1 MKQILR
7 FNKIIKSII
16 IAGDLCILNAL
27 FVTLYYVLDT
37 DTQCILLSDSLPQ
50 LLVLLNL
57 VYLLCNYSKGVV
69 LHRRIVR
76 ADHIVMR
83 AVRNTFCHAVV
94 FISLITLVHFGSLS
108 TRFLVIFYTA
118 FLALLV
124 LYRLIF
130 RHFVKIYR
138 RKGGNRRTVALVGD
152 GSNMVELYEEMTA
165 DPTSGFK
172 VVGYFAEHPSDN
184 YPKECRYLGTPQE
197 VIPYLKK
204 SKTEQLYCGLASSH
218 SKEIMPIIS
227 YCENNLIHFYSVP
240 NVRNYL
246 KRRMHLELIGSVPV
260 LDIRQEPLAQP
271 ENRLAKRLFDI
282 VFSLLFLCTIF
293 PIIFIIIGLAIKITS
308 PGPIF
313 FKQKRSGEEN
323 KEFWC
328 YKFRSMRVNKDS
340 DKVQAT
346 LNDIMAE
353 TFRSLRTNLL
363 FMLGDPDKKVILV
376 TSTMSGEGKTFIAS
390 NLAVSL
396 ALLGKKVIIVGLDIR
411 KPGLNKV
418 FRIHHKEKGITGFLS
433 APQSTDLRS
442 MILPSEVSNNLH
454 VLPGGAIP
462 PNPTELLARKSLDDA
477 IELLKKDYDYVV
489 LDTAPIGMVTDTQL
503 IARVADISVY
513 VCRADYTHKN
523 DYQLINELYANKRLP
538 GLCTVI
544 NGLDMKKKKYGYYYG
559 YGKYGRYYGYGKK
572 YGYGYGYGY
581 GDTSDSK

>member
-27 FVTLYYVLDT
+27 FITLYYVLDT
-37 DTQCILLSDSLPQ
+37 DTQRILLSDSLPQ

-124 LYRLIF
+124 SYRLIF

-184 YPKECRYLGTPQE
+184 YPKECHYLGTPQE

-204 SKTEQLYCGLASSH
+204 SKAEQLYCGLTSSH
-218 SKEIMPIIS
+218 SKEILPIIS

-246 KRRMHLELIGSVPV
+246 KRRMHLELIGNVPV

-313 FKQKRSGEEN
+313 FKQKRSGEEG

-346 LNDIMAE
+346 QNDPRK
-353 TFRSLRTNLL
+353 TRLGN
-363 FMLGDPDKKVILV
+363 FMRKTSIDELPQFINVLLGDMSVVGPRPHMLKHTEEYSKLIDKYMVRHLV
-376 TSTMSGEGKTFIAS
+376 
-390 NLAVSL
+390 
-396 ALLGKKVIIVGLDIR
+396 
-411 KPGLNKV
+411 KP
-418 FRIHHKEKGITGFLS
+418 GITGWAQVTGFRGETRELW
-433 APQSTDLRS
+433 QMEGRVERDIWYLEHWTFMLDLY
-442 MILPSEVSNNLH
+442 IIYKTV
-454 VLPGGAIP
+454 
-462 PNPTELLARKSLDDA
+462 
-477 IELLKKDYDYVV
+477 
-489 LDTAPIGMVTDTQL
+489 
-503 IARVADISVY
+503 
-513 VCRADYTHKN
+513 KN
-523 DYQLINELYANKRLP
+523 AVKGEKEAY
-538 GLCTVI
+538 
-544 NGLDMKKKKYGYYYG
+544 
-559 YGKYGRYYGYGKK
+559 
-572 YGYGYGYGY
+572 
-581 GDTSDSK
+581 

>member
-16 IAGDLCILNAL
+16 ITGDLCILNAL
-27 FVTLYYVLDT
+27 FITLYYVLDT
-37 DTQCILLSDSLPQ
+37 DTQRILLSDSLPQ

-152 GSNMVELYEEMTA
+152 GFNMVELYEEMTA

-204 SKTEQLYCGLASSH
+204 SKAEQLYCGLTSSH
-218 SKEIMPIIS
+218 SKEILPIIS

-246 KRRMHLELIGSVPV
+246 KRRMHLELIGNVPV

-313 FKQKRSGEEN
+313 FKQKRCGEEN

-346 LNDIMAE
+346 LNDPRK
-353 TFRSLRTNLL
+353 TRLGN
-363 FMLGDPDKKVILV
+363 FMRKTSIDELPQFINVLLGDMSVVGPRPHMLKHTEEYSKLIDKYMVRHLV
-376 TSTMSGEGKTFIAS
+376 
-390 NLAVSL
+390 
-396 ALLGKKVIIVGLDIR
+396 
-411 KPGLNKV
+411 KP
-418 FRIHHKEKGITGFLS
+418 GITGWAQVTGFRGETKELW
-433 APQSTDLRS
+433 QMEGRVERDIWYLEHWTFMLDLY
-442 MILPSEVSNNLH
+442 IIYKTV
-454 VLPGGAIP
+454 
-462 PNPTELLARKSLDDA
+462 
-477 IELLKKDYDYVV
+477 
-489 LDTAPIGMVTDTQL
+489 
-503 IARVADISVY
+503 
-513 VCRADYTHKN
+513 KN
-523 DYQLINELYANKRLP
+523 AVKGEKEAY
-538 GLCTVI
+538 
-544 NGLDMKKKKYGYYYG
+544 
-559 YGKYGRYYGYGKK
+559 
-572 YGYGYGYGY
+572 
-581 GDTSDSK
+581 

>member
-27 FVTLYYVLDT
+27 FITLYYVLDT
-37 DTQCILLSDSLPQ
+37 DTQRILLSDSLPQ

-124 LYRLIF
+124 SYRLIF

-184 YPKECRYLGTPQE
+184 YPKECCYLGTPQE

-204 SKTEQLYCGLASSH
+204 SKAEQLYCGLTSSH
-218 SKEIMPIIS
+218 SKEILPIIS

-246 KRRMHLELIGSVPV
+246 KRRMHLELIGNVPV

-313 FKQKRSGEEN
+313 FKQKRNGEEN

-346 LNDIMAE
+346 LNDPRK
-353 TFRSLRTNLL
+353 TRLGN
-363 FMLGDPDKKVILV
+363 FMRKTSIDELPQFINVLLGDMSVVGPRPHMLKHTEEYSKLIDKYMVRHLV
-376 TSTMSGEGKTFIAS
+376 
-390 NLAVSL
+390 
-396 ALLGKKVIIVGLDIR
+396 
-411 KPGLNKV
+411 KP
-418 FRIHHKEKGITGFLS
+418 GITGWAQVTGFRGETKELW
-433 APQSTDLRS
+433 QMEGRVERDIWYLEHWTFMLDLY
-442 MILPSEVSNNLH
+442 IIYKTV
-454 VLPGGAIP
+454 
-462 PNPTELLARKSLDDA
+462 
-477 IELLKKDYDYVV
+477 
-489 LDTAPIGMVTDTQL
+489 
-503 IARVADISVY
+503 
-513 VCRADYTHKN
+513 KN
-523 DYQLINELYANKRLP
+523 AVKGEKEAY
-538 GLCTVI
+538 
-544 NGLDMKKKKYGYYYG
+544 
-559 YGKYGRYYGYGKK
+559 
-572 YGYGYGYGY
+572 
-581 GDTSDSK
+581 

>member
-16 IAGDLCILNAL
+16 ITGDLCILNAL
-27 FVTLYYVLDT
+27 FITLYYVLDT
-37 DTQCILLSDSLPQ
+37 DTQRILLSDSLPQ

-108 TRFLVIFYTA
+108 TRFLIIFYTT
-118 FLALLV
+118 FLVLLV

-184 YPKECRYLGTPQE
+184 YPKECCYLGTPQE

-204 SKTEQLYCGLASSH
+204 SKAEQLYCGLTSSH
-218 SKEIMPIIS
+218 SKEILPIIS

-246 KRRMHLELIGSVPV
+246 KRRMHLELIGNVPV

-313 FKQKRSGEEN
+313 FKQKRIGEEN

-346 LNDIMAE
+346 LNDPRK
-353 TFRSLRTNLL
+353 TRLGN
-363 FMLGDPDKKVILV
+363 FMRKTSIDELPQFINVLLGDMSVVGPRPHMLKHTEEYSKLIDKYMVRHLV
-376 TSTMSGEGKTFIAS
+376 
-390 NLAVSL
+390 
-396 ALLGKKVIIVGLDIR
+396 
-411 KPGLNKV
+411 KP
-418 FRIHHKEKGITGFLS
+418 GITGWAQVTGFRGETKELW
-433 APQSTDLRS
+433 QMEGRVERDIWYLEHWTFMLDLY
-442 MILPSEVSNNLH
+442 IIYKTV
-454 VLPGGAIP
+454 
-462 PNPTELLARKSLDDA
+462 
-477 IELLKKDYDYVV
+477 
-489 LDTAPIGMVTDTQL
+489 
-503 IARVADISVY
+503 
-513 VCRADYTHKN
+513 KN
-523 DYQLINELYANKRLP
+523 AVKGEKEAY
-538 GLCTVI
+538 
-544 NGLDMKKKKYGYYYG
+544 
-559 YGKYGRYYGYGKK
+559 
-572 YGYGYGYGY
+572 
-581 GDTSDSK
+581 

>member
-27 FVTLYYVLDT
+27 FITLYYVLDT
-37 DTQCILLSDSLPQ
+37 DTQRILLSDSLPQ

-124 LYRLIF
+124 SYRLIF

-184 YPKECRYLGTPQE
+184 YPKECHYLGTPQE

-204 SKTEQLYCGLASSH
+204 SKAEHLYCGLTSSH
-218 SKEIMPIIS
+218 SKEILPIIS

-271 ENRLAKRLFDI
+271 ENRLVKRLFDI

-308 PGPIF
+308 SGPIF

-346 LNDIMAE
+346 LNDPRK
-353 TFRSLRTNLL
+353 TRLGN
-363 FMLGDPDKKVILV
+363 FMRKTSIDELPQFINVLLGDMSVVGPRPHMLKHTEEYSKLIDKYMVRHLV
-376 TSTMSGEGKTFIAS
+376 
-390 NLAVSL
+390 
-396 ALLGKKVIIVGLDIR
+396 
-411 KPGLNKV
+411 KP
-418 FRIHHKEKGITGFLS
+418 GITGWAQVTGFRGETKKLW
-433 APQSTDLRS
+433 QMEGRVERDIWYLEHWTFMLDLY
-442 MILPSEVSNNLH
+442 IIYKTV
-454 VLPGGAIP
+454 
-462 PNPTELLARKSLDDA
+462 
-477 IELLKKDYDYVV
+477 
-489 LDTAPIGMVTDTQL
+489 
-503 IARVADISVY
+503 
-513 VCRADYTHKN
+513 KN
-523 DYQLINELYANKRLP
+523 AVKGEKEAY
-538 GLCTVI
+538 
-544 NGLDMKKKKYGYYYG
+544 
-559 YGKYGRYYGYGKK
+559 
-572 YGYGYGYGY
+572 
-581 GDTSDSK
+581 

>member
-27 FVTLYYVLDT
+27 FITLYYVLDT
-37 DTQCILLSDSLPQ
+37 DTQRILLSDSLPQ

-83 AVRNTFCHAVV
+83 AVRNTFCHAIV

-124 LYRLIF
+124 SYRLIF

-184 YPKECRYLGTPQE
+184 YPKECHYLGTPQE

-204 SKTEQLYCGLASSH
+204 SKAEHLYCGLTSSH
-218 SKEIMPIIS
+218 SKEILPIIS

-246 KRRMHLELIGSVPV
+246 KRRMHLELIGNVPV

-308 PGPIF
+308 PGPFF

-346 LNDIMAE
+346 LNDPRK
-353 TFRSLRTNLL
+353 TRLGN
-363 FMLGDPDKKVILV
+363 FMRKTSIDELPQFINVLLGDMSVVGPRPHMLKHTEEYSKLIDKYMVRHLV
-376 TSTMSGEGKTFIAS
+376 
-390 NLAVSL
+390 
-396 ALLGKKVIIVGLDIR
+396 
-411 KPGLNKV
+411 KP
-418 FRIHHKEKGITGFLS
+418 GITGWAQVTGFRGETKELW
-433 APQSTDLRS
+433 QMEGRVEHDIWYLEHWTFMLDLY
-442 MILPSEVSNNLH
+442 IIYKTV
-454 VLPGGAIP
+454 
-462 PNPTELLARKSLDDA
+462 
-477 IELLKKDYDYVV
+477 
-489 LDTAPIGMVTDTQL
+489 
-503 IARVADISVY
+503 
-513 VCRADYTHKN
+513 KN
-523 DYQLINELYANKRLP
+523 AVKGEKEAY
-538 GLCTVI
+538 
-544 NGLDMKKKKYGYYYG
+544 
-559 YGKYGRYYGYGKK
+559 
-572 YGYGYGYGY
+572 
-581 GDTSDSK
+581 

>member
-27 FVTLYYVLDT
+27 FITLYYVLDT
-37 DTQCILLSDSLPQ
+37 DTQRILLSDSLPQ

-124 LYRLIF
+124 SYRLIF

-184 YPKECRYLGTPQE
+184 YPKECHYLGTPQE

-204 SKTEQLYCGLASSH
+204 SKAEQLYCGLTSSH
-218 SKEIMPIIS
+218 SKEILPIIS

-246 KRRMHLELIGSVPV
+246 KRRMHLELIGNVPV

-313 FKQKRSGEEN
+313 FKQKRSGEE
-323 KEFWC
+323 FWC

-346 LNDIMAE
+346 LNDPRK
-353 TFRSLRTNLL
+353 TRLGN
-363 FMLGDPDKKVILV
+363 FMRKTSIDELPQFINVLLGDMSVVGPRPHMLKHTEEYSKLIDKYMVRHLV
-376 TSTMSGEGKTFIAS
+376 
-390 NLAVSL
+390 
-396 ALLGKKVIIVGLDIR
+396 
-411 KPGLNKV
+411 KP
-418 FRIHHKEKGITGFLS
+418 GITGWAQVTGFRGETKELW
-433 APQSTDLRS
+433 QMEGRVERDIWYLEHWTFMLDLY
-442 MILPSEVSNNLH
+442 IIYKTV
-454 VLPGGAIP
+454 
-462 PNPTELLARKSLDDA
+462 
-477 IELLKKDYDYVV
+477 
-489 LDTAPIGMVTDTQL
+489 
-503 IARVADISVY
+503 
-513 VCRADYTHKN
+513 KN
-523 DYQLINELYANKRLP
+523 AVKGEKEAY
-538 GLCTVI
+538 
-544 NGLDMKKKKYGYYYG
+544 
-559 YGKYGRYYGYGKK
+559 
-572 YGYGYGYGY
+572 
-581 GDTSDSK
+581 

>member
-37 DTQCILLSDSLPQ
+37 DTQRILLSDSLPQ

-184 YPKECRYLGTPQE
+184 YPKECCYLGTPQE

-204 SKTEQLYCGLASSH
+204 SKAEQLYCGLASSH
-218 SKEIMPIIS
+218 SKEILPIIS

-313 FKQKRSGEEN
+313 FKQKRNGEEN

-346 LNDIMAE
+346 LNDPRK
-353 TFRSLRTNLL
+353 TRLGN
-363 FMLGDPDKKVILV
+363 FMRKTSIDELPQFINVLLGDMSVVGPRPHMLKHTEEYSKLIDKYMVRHLV
-376 TSTMSGEGKTFIAS
+376 
-390 NLAVSL
+390 
-396 ALLGKKVIIVGLDIR
+396 
-411 KPGLNKV
+411 KP
-418 FRIHHKEKGITGFLS
+418 GITGWAQVTGFRGETKELW
-433 APQSTDLRS
+433 QMEGRVERDIWYLEHWTFMLDLY
-442 MILPSEVSNNLH
+442 IIYKTV
-454 VLPGGAIP
+454 
-462 PNPTELLARKSLDDA
+462 
-477 IELLKKDYDYVV
+477 
-489 LDTAPIGMVTDTQL
+489 
-503 IARVADISVY
+503 
-513 VCRADYTHKN
+513 KN
-523 DYQLINELYANKRLP
+523 AVKGEKEAY
-538 GLCTVI
+538 
-544 NGLDMKKKKYGYYYG
+544 
-559 YGKYGRYYGYGKK
+559 
-572 YGYGYGYGY
+572 
-581 GDTSDSK
+581 

>member
-1 MKQILR
+1 M
-7 FNKIIKSII
+7 
-16 IAGDLCILNAL
+16 
-27 FVTLYYVLDT
+27 DT
-37 DTQCILLSDSLPQ
+37 DTQRILLSDSLPQ

-124 LYRLIF
+124 SYRLIF

-184 YPKECRYLGTPQE
+184 YPKECHYLGTPQE

-204 SKTEQLYCGLASSH
+204 SKAEHLYCGLASSH

-246 KRRMHLELIGSVPV
+246 KRRMHLELIGNVPV

-293 PIIFIIIGLAIKITS
+293 PIVFIIIGLAIKITS

-346 LNDIMAE
+346 LNDPRK
-353 TFRSLRTNLL
+353 TRLGN
-363 FMLGDPDKKVILV
+363 FMRKTSIDELPQFINVLLGDMSVVGPRPHMLKHTEEYSKLIDKYMVRHLV
-376 TSTMSGEGKTFIAS
+376 
-390 NLAVSL
+390 
-396 ALLGKKVIIVGLDIR
+396 
-411 KPGLNKV
+411 KP
-418 FRIHHKEKGITGFLS
+418 GITGWAQVTGFRGETKELW
-433 APQSTDLRS
+433 QMEGRVERDIWYLEHWTFMLDLY
-442 MILPSEVSNNLH
+442 IIYKTV
-454 VLPGGAIP
+454 
-462 PNPTELLARKSLDDA
+462 
-477 IELLKKDYDYVV
+477 
-489 LDTAPIGMVTDTQL
+489 
-503 IARVADISVY
+503 
-513 VCRADYTHKN
+513 KN
-523 DYQLINELYANKRLP
+523 AVKGEKEAY
-538 GLCTVI
+538 
-544 NGLDMKKKKYGYYYG
+544 
-559 YGKYGRYYGYGKK
+559 
-572 YGYGYGYGY
+572 
-581 GDTSDSK
+581 

>member
-27 FVTLYYVLDT
+27 FITLYYVLDT
-37 DTQCILLSDSLPQ
+37 DTQRILLSDSLPQ

-118 FLALLV
+118 FLVLLV
-124 LYRLIF
+124 SYRLIF

-184 YPKECRYLGTPQE
+184 YPKECHYLGTPQE

-204 SKTEQLYCGLASSH
+204 SKAEHLYCGLTSSH
-218 SKEIMPIIS
+218 SKEILPIIS

-246 KRRMHLELIGSVPV
+246 KRRMHLELIGNVPV

-313 FKQKRSGEEN
+313 FKQKRSGKEN

-346 LNDIMAE
+346 LNDPRKTRLGNFM
-353 TFRSLRTNLL
+353 RKTNIDELPQFINVL
-363 FMLGDPDKKVILV
+363 LGDMSVVGPRPHMLKHTEEYSKLIDKYMVRHLV
-376 TSTMSGEGKTFIAS
+376 
-390 NLAVSL
+390 
-396 ALLGKKVIIVGLDIR
+396 
-411 KPGLNKV
+411 KP
-418 FRIHHKEKGITGFLS
+418 GITGWAQVTGFRGETKKLW
-433 APQSTDLRS
+433 QMEGRVERDIWYLEHWTFMLDLY
-442 MILPSEVSNNLH
+442 IIYKTV
-454 VLPGGAIP
+454 
-462 PNPTELLARKSLDDA
+462 
-477 IELLKKDYDYVV
+477 
-489 LDTAPIGMVTDTQL
+489 
-503 IARVADISVY
+503 
-513 VCRADYTHKN
+513 KN
-523 DYQLINELYANKRLP
+523 AVKGEKEAY
-538 GLCTVI
+538 
-544 NGLDMKKKKYGYYYG
+544 
-559 YGKYGRYYGYGKK
+559 
-572 YGYGYGYGY
+572 
-581 GDTSDSK
+581 

>member
-37 DTQCILLSDSLPQ
+37 DTQRILLSDSLPQ

-204 SKTEQLYCGLASSH
+204 SKAEHLYCGLASSH
-218 SKEIMPIIS
+218 SKEILPIIS

-246 KRRMHLELIGSVPV
+246 KRRMHLELIGNVPV

-293 PIIFIIIGLAIKITS
+293 PIIFIIIGLAIKITRPDLS
-308 PGPIF
+308 SSS
-313 FKQKRSGEEN
+313 RSVAARRT
-323 KEFWC
+323 
-328 YKFRSMRVNKDS
+328 RSS
-340 DKVQAT
+340 
-346 LNDIMAE
+346 
-353 TFRSLRTNLL
+353 
-363 FMLGDPDKKVILV
+363 
-376 TSTMSGEGKTFIAS
+376 
-390 NLAVSL
+390 
-396 ALLGKKVIIVGLDIR
+396 
-411 KPGLNKV
+411 
-418 FRIHHKEKGITGFLS
+418 
-433 APQSTDLRS
+433 
-442 MILPSEVSNNLH
+442 
-454 VLPGGAIP
+454 GAISSVP
-462 PNPTELLARKSLDDA
+462 CVSTRTAIRCRLL
-477 IELLKKDYDYVV
+477 
-489 LDTAPIGMVTDTQL
+489 
-503 IARVADISVY
+503 
-513 VCRADYTHKN
+513 
-523 DYQLINELYANKRLP
+523 
-538 GLCTVI
+538 
-544 NGLDMKKKKYGYYYG
+544 
-559 YGKYGRYYGYGKK
+559 
-572 YGYGYGYGY
+572 
-581 GDTSDSK
+581 

>member
-37 DTQCILLSDSLPQ
+37 DTQRILLSDSLPQ

-108 TRFLVIFYTA
+108 TRFLIIFYTT
-118 FLALLV
+118 FLVLLV

-184 YPKECRYLGTPQE
+184 YPKECCYLGTPQE

-204 SKTEQLYCGLASSH
+204 SKAEQLYCGLASSH
-218 SKEIMPIIS
+218 SKEILPIIS

-246 KRRMHLELIGSVPV
+246 KRRMHLELIGNVPV

-308 PGPIF
+308 SGPIF

-346 LNDIMAE
+346 LNDPRK
-353 TFRSLRTNLL
+353 TRLGN
-363 FMLGDPDKKVILV
+363 FMRKTSIDELPQFINVLLGDMSVVGPRPHMLKHTEEYSKLIDKYMVRHLV
-376 TSTMSGEGKTFIAS
+376 
-390 NLAVSL
+390 
-396 ALLGKKVIIVGLDIR
+396 
-411 KPGLNKV
+411 KP
-418 FRIHHKEKGITGFLS
+418 GITGWAQVTGFRGETKELW
-433 APQSTDLRS
+433 QMEGRVERDIWYLEHWTFMLDLY
-442 MILPSEVSNNLH
+442 IIYKTV
-454 VLPGGAIP
+454 
-462 PNPTELLARKSLDDA
+462 
-477 IELLKKDYDYVV
+477 
-489 LDTAPIGMVTDTQL
+489 
-503 IARVADISVY
+503 
-513 VCRADYTHKN
+513 KN
-523 DYQLINELYANKRLP
+523 AVKGEKEAY
-538 GLCTVI
+538 
-544 NGLDMKKKKYGYYYG
+544 
-559 YGKYGRYYGYGKK
+559 
-572 YGYGYGYGY
+572 
-581 GDTSDSK
+581 

>member
-16 IAGDLCILNAL
+16 ITGDLCILNAL
-27 FVTLYYVLDT
+27 FITLYYVLDT
-37 DTQCILLSDSLPQ
+37 DTQRILLSDSLPQ

-108 TRFLVIFYTA
+108 TRFLIIFYTT
-118 FLALLV
+118 FLVLLV

-165 DPTSGFK
+165 DPISGFK

-184 YPKECRYLGTPQE
+184 YPKECCYLGTPQE

-204 SKTEQLYCGLASSH
+204 SKAEQLYCGLTSSH
-218 SKEIMPIIS
+218 SKEILPIIS

-246 KRRMHLELIGSVPV
+246 KRRMHLELIGNVPV

-313 FKQKRSGEEN
+313 FKQKRNGEEN

-346 LNDIMAE
+346 LNDPRK
-353 TFRSLRTNLL
+353 TRLGN
-363 FMLGDPDKKVILV
+363 FMRK
-376 TSTMSGEGKTFIAS
+376 TSIDELPQFI
-390 NLAVSL
+390 NV
-396 ALLGKKVIIVGLDIR
+396 LLGGMSVVGPRPHMLKHTEEYSKLIDKYMVR
-411 KPGLNKV
+411 HLVKP
-418 FRIHHKEKGITGFLS
+418 GITGWAQVTGFRGETKELW
-433 APQSTDLRS
+433 QMEGRVERDIWYLEHWTFMLDLY
-442 MILPSEVSNNLH
+442 IIYKTV
-454 VLPGGAIP
+454 
-462 PNPTELLARKSLDDA
+462 
-477 IELLKKDYDYVV
+477 
-489 LDTAPIGMVTDTQL
+489 
-503 IARVADISVY
+503 
-513 VCRADYTHKN
+513 KN
-523 DYQLINELYANKRLP
+523 AVKGEKEAY
-538 GLCTVI
+538 
-544 NGLDMKKKKYGYYYG
+544 
-559 YGKYGRYYGYGKK
+559 
-572 YGYGYGYGY
+572 
-581 GDTSDSK
+581 